1 MASFLY
7 YFEVYGYL
15 FIVIASIFAMVAS
28 ARVNS
33 TFQKYSKQLSRRG
46 ITGAQAAHRVLM
58 DAGVSDV
65 KIARTG
71 GNLTDHFNPKD
82 RTIYLSDSV
91 YDSTSTAAIGVA
103 AHEAGHAVQHAE
115 NYAPIRIRS
124 AIVPITNI
132 GSRLSMPLIFIGLI
146 LSFTVEFSFGY
157 GIALFGVMCFSLCV
171 IFQLVT
177 LPTEFNASAR
187 ALDAIENGLLLDE
200 DEIYGARKTLRAAA
214 MTYVAALL
222 MSMLQLLRYVLMFV
236 GRNGGGSRGGGRE

>member
-1 MASFLY
+1 MELLLY

-15 FIVIASIFAMVAS
+15 FIVIASIFALIAS

-46 ITGAQAAHRVLM
+46 ITGAEAAHRVLT

-82 RTIYLSDSV
+82 KTIYLSDSV

-132 GSRLSMPLIFIGLI
+132 GSRLSMPLILIGLM
-146 LSFTVEFSFGY
+146 LNFTTEFSFGY
-157 GIALFGVMCFSLCV
+157 EIALFGVLCYSLCV

-187 ALDAIENGLLLDE
+187 ALNAIENGLLLDE
-200 DEIYGARKTLRAAA
+200 DEIYGAKKTLRAAA
-214 MTYVAALL
+214 MTYVAALAVSL
-222 MSMLQLLRYVLMFV
+222 MQFLRLLAIVM
-236 GRNGGGSRGGGRE
+236 GGRRRK

>member
-15 FIVIASIFAMVAS
+15 FIVIASILAMVAS

-82 RTIYLSDSV
+82 KTIYLSDSV

-157 GIALFGVMCFSLCV
+157 GIALFAVMCFSLCV

-177 LPTEFNASAR
+177 LPVEFNASSR
-187 ALDAIENGLLLDE
+187 ALKTLENSGMLYGDE
-200 DEIYGARKTLRAAA
+200 VSGARSVLSAAA
-214 MTYVAALL
+214 MTYVAALATSL
-222 MSMLQLLRYVLMFV
+222 ATLLRLLLIAT
-236 GRNGGGSRGGGRE
+236 GASNRRR

>member
-1 MASFLY
+1 MELILY

-15 FIVIASIFAMVAS
+15 FIVIASILAMIAS

-33 TFQKYSKQLSRRG
+33 TFQKYSGQLSRRS
-46 ITGAQAAHRVLM
+46 ITGAQAAHRVLT
-58 DAGVSDV
+58 DAGVTDV

-82 RTIYLSDSV
+82 KTIYLSDSV

-146 LSFTVEFSFGY
+146 LNFTMESSFGY
-157 GIALFGVMCFSLCV
+157 EIAFFGVLCYSLCV

-177 LPTEFNASAR
+177 LPTEFNASRR
-187 ALDAIENGLLLDE
+187 ALNAIEGGMLLDE
-200 DEIYGARKTLRAAA
+200 DELQGARKTLWAAA
-214 MTYVAALL
+214 MTYVAALVVSL
-222 MSMLQLLRYVLMFV
+222 MQFLRLLAIVM
-236 GRNGGGSRGGGRE
+236 GGRRRR